1 MSRSL
6 NSAHASQSRRV
17 NLDTNLLRA
26 FVAVVEMGSVARA
39 ADAVARSQPAVSL
52 QLKRLEDQ
60 MGQELFRKSGRQLE
74 LTEAGL
80 LLLRY
85 AQRMLAMNDETV
97 AAVSGLG
104 LSGSIRLGIPQDFA
118 ESFLTTVLARFARAH
133 PQVVVEVHADR
144 NAVLLTQ
151 LSRKLVDIA
160 LTFGDAEGKNVS
172 VLGKVPVV
180 WIGGDY
186 ALELAGGP
194 VPLVVFESP
203 CVFRQAAV
211 EALEAAGKPWRV
223 AFSSPSLAS
232 QWAAVEAG
240 LGVGVRTPIGLK
252 GALRTLKRK
261 DGFPP
266 MRPIDVCL
274 HLQSA
279 QPTAPVSVLRSI
291 LVDTIRDAI
300 RSSC

>member
-1 MSRSL
+1 M
-6 NSAHASQSRRV
+6 
-17 NLDTNLLRA
+17 LRA

-39 ADAVARSQPAVSL
+39 ADWVARSQPAVSL
-52 QLKRLEDQ
+52 QLKRLEEQ
-60 MGQELFRKSGRQLE
+60 IGQALFRKSGRQLE
-74 LTEAGL
+74 LTEGGV

-85 AQRMLAMNDETV
+85 AQRLLEMNDETV

-118 ESFLTTVLARFARAH
+118 EGFLTTVLARFARAH
-133 PQVVVEVHADR
+133 RQVVVEVRADR

-151 LSRKLVDIA
+151 LSRKQVDIA
-160 LTFGDAEGKNVS
+160 LTFGDAEGENVS
-172 VLGKVPVV
+172 VLGTVPVV
-180 WIGGDY
+180 WIGGDNAV
-186 ALELAGGP
+186 ALDSGP

-211 EALEAAGKPWRV
+211 EALDQAGKPWRV

-252 GALRTLKRK
+252 GPLRPLKRK

-266 MRPIDVCL
+266 MRPINVCL

-279 QPTAPVSVLRSI
+279 QPSAPVSVLRSI
-291 LVDTIRDAI
+291 LVDNIREAI
-300 RSSC
+300 GASR